1 MSLAAPS
8 DLAIAVLVATLAYLV
23 FHVLAHHAGAF
34 GPRRG
39 WWRRAIGIP
48 TLGLGAFG
56 PVLLLDLPEL
66 SGLGL
71 RGGDLGLTLGLSVG
85 IVAALVPLLYLQS
98 RRPGFLR
105 HYPEV
110 RLDAWRPRDHALN
123 ALSWTSYLFIY
134 EFFFRGFLLLGL
146 AAVIEPALALALV
159 TMIYAAVHIDRYPGE
174 LFGTLVSG
182 LGFGAIALETGSIL
196 VPWLA
201 HTGLAVTTDFLA
213 ARAAAKALSAS
224 RG

>member
-1 MSLAAPS
+1 MSLGAPS
-8 DLAIAVLVATLAYLV
+8 DLAFAVLGATLAYLV
-23 FHVLAHHAGAF
+23 FHVLAHHAGDF

-56 PVLLLDLPEL
+56 PVLLLELPAL
-66 SGLGL
+66 SELGL
-71 RGGDLGLTLGLSVG
+71 RVDNLGLTLGLSAA
-85 IVAALVPLLYLQS
+85 IVAALAPLLYLQS
-98 RRPGFLR
+98 RRPAFLR

-110 RLDAWRPRDHALN
+110 RLTTWRPRDHALN

-134 EFFFRGFLLLGL
+134 EFFFRGLLLLGL

-159 TMIYAAVHIDRYPGE
+159 TMVYAAVHIDRYPGE

-201 HTGLAVTTDFLA
+201 HTGIAVLTDLLA
-213 ARAAAKALSAS
+213 ARATALSVS